1 MKNARIGGIMTAKS
15 SNSTTTGVKLV
26 TIGPEQAGQRI
37 DNYLLTQLKG
47 APRSLI
53 YRIVRKGEVRV
64 NKGRIQPQYRLKDGD
79 LVRIPPVRLGE
90 KTVVNPAERV
100 LRQVESAILY
110 EDKRILILN
119 KPSGLAV
126 HGGSGISYGVIEAL
140 RALRPEAPF
149 LELVHRLDRD
159 TSGCLVIAKKRSA
172 LRTLHELLRNNQID
186 KYYLALLRGEWH
198 GGKWRI
204 DAPLQKNVLQSGE
217 RVVRVDEAGKAAAS
231 VFRPLSVGE
240 TASLVEV
247 KLETGRTHQ
256 IRVHASH
263 SGHPIAGDEKYG
275 DDAFNKQMRQMGLK
289 RLFLHAWRIA
299 FEFPDDGPHIEVTAP
314 LDDKLQ
320 QLLKKLNLEF
330 HD

>member
-1 MKNARIGGIMTAKS
+1 MTTKTGTS
-15 SNSTTTGVKLV
+15 QKTGVKLV
-26 TIGPEQAGQRI
+26 DIGPEQAGQRI

-64 NKGRIQPQYRLKDGD
+64 NKGRIQPQYRLKEGD
-79 LVRIPPVRLGE
+79 QVRIPPVRLGE
-90 KTVVNPAERV
+90 KSEVAPAEQT
-100 LRQVESAILY
+100 LRQVESAVLY

-140 RALRPEAPF
+140 RALRPDAPF

-159 TSGCLVIAKKRSA
+159 TSGCLIIAKKRST
-172 LRTLHELLRNNQID
+172 LRSLHELLRENRID
-186 KYYLALLRGEWH
+186 KYYLALLKGEWH

-204 DAPLQKNVLQSGE
+204 EAPLKKNVLKSGE
-217 RVVRVDEAGKAAAS
+217 RIVRVDETGKPAVS
-231 VFRPLSVGE
+231 LFRPLAVNP

-256 IRVHASH
+256 IRVHAAY
-263 SGHPIAGDEKYG
+263 SGHPIAGDDKYG
-275 DDAFNKQMRQMGLK
+275 DKLFNKQLREMGLK
-289 RLFLHAWRIA
+289 RLFLHAHRLA
-299 FEFPDDGPHIEVTAP
+299 FEFPDDGPHIDVSAP
-314 LDDKLQ
+314 LANDLRKL
-320 QLLKKLNLEF
+320 LGKLKLDY